1 MYYPRTKSIRHLVF
15 ATALATSVGT
25 VGAQPAETADAAMRR
40 GQAALKAGRVP
51 EACLAFEVS
60 DRIEPNLDTK
70 FALASCYEQDGKL
83 ATAARVYLRIAEDDQ
98 RAARRKEA
106 ADKADKLQAKTP
118 RLRFAINPRPDG
130 LSIEVDGVKVA
141 TTGDVRVDLGPHTV
155 VATAPGFEGKA
166 SVAIDRP
173 GKLVDVIIRMQP
185 KQDAAPTPAPAP
197 VAPAPAPA
205 APPVAQ
211 PAITPP
217 PTAPIEMHTSTMPA
231 PAGEASEGS
240 GNHRRR
246 NGFLIGGAGLGL
258 AVGSAVLLGLASSKF
273 SDERDLCPNA
283 TCANAQDLARAN
295 ALLSNGKTMRGVGIG
310 LGVGGVALI
319 AVGTYLLATSSGHAD
334 HVSVQMTR
342 DSGGLA
348 YTGQF

>member
-1 MYYPRTKSIRHLVF
+1 MYYPYTKSIRQLVF
-15 ATALATSVGT
+15 ATTLATGIGT
-25 VGAQPAETADAAMRR
+25 AGAQPAETADAAMRR

-51 EACLAFEVS
+51 EACQAFEVS

-83 ATAARVYLRIAEDDQ
+83 ATAARLYLRIAEDDQ
-98 RAARRKEA
+98 RAARRKDA
-106 ADKADKLQAKTP
+106 ADKADKLQAKAP

-130 LSIEVDGVKVA
+130 LSIEVDGAKVA

-185 KQDAAPTPAPAP
+185 TAAPAP
-197 VAPAPAPA
+197 VKTPPAAQEPAPAPA
-205 APPVAQ
+205 ASRAPL
-211 PAITPP
+211 PA
-217 PTAPIEMHTSTMPA
+217 APA
-231 PAGEASEGS
+231 PAESLPAAPAPVTSNETSSSG

-258 AVGSAVLLGLASSKF
+258 AVGSAVLLGLAASKF

-283 TCANAQDLARAN
+283 TCANAQDLARAD
-295 ALLSNGKTMRGVGIG
+295 ALLSNGKTMRGIGIG
-310 LGVGGVALI
+310 LGAGGVALI
-319 AVGTYLLATSSGHAD
+319 AVGTYLLATSSGHTD
-334 HVSVQMTR
+334 RVSVQFTR